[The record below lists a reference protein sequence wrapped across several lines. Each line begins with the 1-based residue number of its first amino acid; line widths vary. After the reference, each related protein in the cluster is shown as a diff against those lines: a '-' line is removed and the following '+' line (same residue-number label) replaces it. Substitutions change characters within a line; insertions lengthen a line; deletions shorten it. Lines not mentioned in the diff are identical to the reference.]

1 MLHWR
6 KWTSV
11 ALVPVFVLS
20 APELLFAANALQ
32 DVKELQAEIQ
42 NKKAEIETIGRQLDE
57 YRSRIAEYSSKASS
71 LASEV
76 AILENE
82 QAMAEL
88 DITATQTEID
98 TQQLEIQLLQ
108 TQIAD
113 TSAQLATQ
121 KVMLEDVLFAL
132 HKQDMR
138 GGPLEVVIGAND
150 FGDVFRAASQLA
162 DMNTDLQKALTST
175 QLTREDLQSQE
186 SERTQKLRELT
197 ELQDELITKA
207 DQLDETKTAKT
218 VLLAQTEQNE
228 DQYRALIGQLRQE
241 QASISARI
249 DDLQDTVTQ
258 RLADADAGDSDVTTI
273 SWPLTGIITT
283 TFHDPTYPFRYLFEH
298 SGLDIAV
305 PVGTPIEASAP
316 GVVAWARLGQQ
327 YGNYVMIIH
336 ANGMAT
342 LYAHMSRIDV
352 AQDQVVSR
360 GQIIGL
366 SGGAA
371 GAYGS
376 GFSTGPHLHFE
387 VREDGIPVDPY
398 RYLP

>member
-1 MLHWR
+1 MSHGR

-11 ALVPVFVLS
+11 VLIFVFVLS
-20 APELLFAANALQ
+20 SPDFLLAEDASR

-42 NKKAEIETIGRQLDE
+42 NKKAEIETIGRRLDE
-57 YRSRIAEYSSKASS
+57 YRSRISEYSSKANS
-71 LASEV
+71 LTADV
-76 AILENE
+76 ALLENE
-82 QAMAEL
+82 QVMAEL
-88 DITATQTEID
+88 DISATQTEID

-108 TQIAD
+108 VHIED
-113 TSAQLATQ
+113 TGAQLATQ
-121 KVMLEDVLFAL
+121 KALLEDVLFAL

-150 FGDVFRAASQLA
+150 FGDIFRAASQLA

-175 QLTREDLQSQE
+175 QLTREDLQTQE
-186 SERTQKLRELT
+186 AERTTKLDELT
-197 ELQDELITKA
+197 DLQDELIEKA
-207 DQLDETKTAKT
+207 AALDETKIAKEI
-218 VLLAQTEQNE
+218 LLAQTQSSE
-228 DQYRALIGQLRQE
+228 DEYRALIGQLRQE

-258 RLADADAGDSDVTTI
+258 RLAAEDGGDVDLTSL
-273 SWPLTGIITT
+273 SWPLMGTPTA
-283 TFHDPTYPFRYLFEH
+283 TFHDPSYPFRYLFEH

-305 PVGTPIEASAP
+305 PVGTPIEAAAP
-316 GVVAWARLGQQ
+316 GVVAWARLGNQ

-336 ANGMAT
+336 ANGLAT

-352 AQDQVVSR
+352 AQDQWVTR

>member
-1 MLHWR
+1 MPLF
-6 KWTSV
+6 
-11 ALVPVFVLS
+11 ALSSPS
-20 APELLFAANALQ
+20 LLFAA
-32 DVKELQAEIQ
+32 DVSSDVQQLQAEIQ
-42 NKKAEIETIGRQLDE
+42 NKKAEIETIGRKLEE
-57 YRSRIAEYSSKASS
+57 YRSRIAEYSSKANS
-71 LASEV
+71 LTTDLAL
-76 AILENE
+76 LENE

-88 DITATQTEID
+88 DMSATQTEID

-108 TQIAD
+108 QQIDD
-113 TSAQLATQ
+113 TNAQLATQ
-121 KVMLEDVLFAL
+121 KALLKDVLFAV
-132 HKQDMR
+132 HKQDQR

-162 DMNTDLQKALTST
+162 DMNMDLQKALSST
-175 QLTREDLQSQE
+175 QLTREDLQDQE
-186 SERTQKLRELT
+186 AERTTKLDELT
-197 ELQDELITKA
+197 SLQDDLLAKA
-207 DQLDETKTAKT
+207 NDLERAQNAKA
-218 VLLAQTEQNE
+218 VLLAQTQSSEN
-228 DQYRALIGQLRQE
+228 QYQALIGELRQE

-249 DDLQDTVTQ
+249 DSLQDEVTQ
-258 RLADADAGDSDVTTI
+258 RLVDEGNTDTDMTSVL
-273 SWPLTGIITT
+273 WPLRGTITT

-305 PVGTPIEASAP
+305 PVGTPIRASAP
-316 GVVAWARLGQQ
+316 GVVAWSRLGQQ

-336 ANGMAT
+336 ENGLAT
-342 LYAHMSRIDV
+342 LYAHMSRLDV

-398 RYLP
+398 RYLLE

>member
-1 MLHWR
+1 MLMPLF
-6 KWTSV
+6 
-11 ALVPVFVLS
+11 ALSSPG
-20 APELLFAANALQ
+20 LLFAQDASQ

-57 YRSRIAEYSSKASS
+57 YRSRISEYSSKANS
-71 LASEV
+71 LTADV
-76 AILENE
+76 ALLENE

-88 DITATQTEID
+88 DIHATQTEID

-108 TQIAD
+108 TQIND

-121 KVMLEDVLFAL
+121 KALLEDVLFAV

-138 GGPLEVVIGAND
+138 GGPLEVVIGAHD

-175 QLTREDLQSQE
+175 QLTREDLQDQE
-186 SERTQKLRELT
+186 AERSTKLSELT
-197 ELQDELITKA
+197 DLQDELITKA
-207 DQLDETKTAKT
+207 DALKETKNAKEI
-218 VLLAQTEQNE
+218 LLTQTQSSE
-228 DQYRALIGQLRQE
+228 DQYRALVGQLRQE

-258 RLADADAGDSDVTTI
+258 RLAVEDGGNTDMTSIT
-273 SWPLTGIITT
+273 WPLTGTITT

-305 PVGTPIEASAP
+305 PVGTPIKAAAP

-336 ANGMAT
+336 ANGLAT

-398 RYLP
+398 KYLP